1 MSCRGPALARAVKF
15 DYFRREKLYYTP
27 EEKGYRERA
36 RPRSIRLCE
45 RAYRQIPRRSLKTRG
60 MIKETLHREVVIV
73 GSGPAGLT
81 AAIYAARA
89 ELRPLVVHGPQPGGQ
104 LTITTEVENYPGFAK
119 GIQGPE
125 LMQQFEEQARRFG
138 TEFLITLVNKVDL
151 SKRPFTVW
159 TEEGHEIKAE
169 TLIVASGASA
179 KWLGIP
185 GEAPAPQ
192 GLGGLGVSACA
203 TCDGFFFKGKAIVV
217 VGGGDTAMEEATFLT
232 RYASR
237 VTVVHRRDSLR
248 ASKIMQ
254 DKAFKNPKIDFVWNA
269 EVREILGTPE
279 TGVKGVR
286 LYDIKTGEETDFA
299 CEGVFVAIGH
309 RPNTEV
315 FKGWL
320 DMDEVGYIK
329 TAGLS
334 TATNIPGVFACGD
347 AQDSFYRQAVTAAGT
362 GCMAAIDAERYL
374 DSLPVPTPTGE
385 EITIEGEVVSVDR
398 EQITMPDGEVVPNKP
413 ESESEEASVGG
424 D

>member
-1 MSCRGPALARAVKF
+1 MA
-15 DYFRREKLYYTP
+15 
-27 EEKGYRERA
+27 
-36 RPRSIRLCE
+36 
-45 RAYRQIPRRSLKTRG
+45 
-60 MIKETLHREVVIV
+60 KETLHREVVIV

-89 ELRPLVVHGPQPGGQ
+89 ELHPLVIHGPQPGGQ
-104 LTITTEVENYPGFAK
+104 LTITTEVENYPGFAE

-138 TEFLITLVNKVDL
+138 TEFLITFVNKVDL
-151 SKRPFTVW
+151 SARPFMLW
-159 TEEGHEIKAE
+159 TEDGHEIKAE

-203 TCDGFFFKGKAIVV
+203 TCDGFFFKGKPIVV

-254 DKAFKNPKIDFVWNA
+254 DKAFKNPKIDFVWDTD
-269 EVREILGTPE
+269 VREVAGSPE
-279 TGVKGVR
+279 TGVTGVK
-286 LYDIKTGEETDFA
+286 LYNNKTGEESEFP
-299 CEGVFVAIGH
+299 CEGVFIAIGH
-309 RPNTEV
+309 KPNTDV

-320 DMDEVGYIK
+320 DMDDVGYIK
-329 TAGLS
+329 TAGVS
-334 TATNIPGVFACGD
+334 MATNIPGVFACGD

-362 GCMAAIDAERYL
+362 GCMAAIDAERFL
-374 DSLPVPTPTGE
+374 DSLPVPMASGE
-385 EITIEGEVVSVDR
+385 EVTIEGEVVSADR
-398 EQITMPDGEVVPNKP
+398 EQVTMPDGEVVSNHP
-413 ESESEEASVGG
+413 EGSNG
-424 D
+424 DGKHADDNAVVYARHSTELPS